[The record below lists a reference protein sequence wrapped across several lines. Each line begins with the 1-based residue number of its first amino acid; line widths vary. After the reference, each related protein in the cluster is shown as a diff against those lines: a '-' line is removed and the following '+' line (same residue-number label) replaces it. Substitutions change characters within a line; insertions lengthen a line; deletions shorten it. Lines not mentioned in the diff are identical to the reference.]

1 VENCGGLQVRQFV
14 GWVVLPRAC
23 RCLWGCERI
32 LGKDGRHSL
41 VLLNLRWG
49 MRVGQNFGIICGA
62 GIWY

>member
-1 VENCGGLQVRQFV
+1 VPLGR
-14 GWVVLPRAC
+14 
-23 RCLWGCERI
+23 GCERI